1 MKTDPM
7 QPPAPFPRPA
17 SPGAAPPSPGSL
29 AAVVARLLA
38 RHGLTRV
45 YTAACQV
52 VAVISVA
59 AGLTVWTN
67 GRQLWWDEHGR
78 PRAWPGADPEG
89 AAAHLAGLAGPPGPA
104 GPS

>member
-1 MKTDPM
+1 M
-7 QPPAPFPRPA
+7 QPAIPFPPPAPPNSVPS
-17 SPGAAPPSPGSL
+17 SPGHL
-29 AAVVARLLA
+29 AATVARLLV

-52 VAVISVA
+52 FAVISVT

-67 GRQLWWDEHGR
+67 GRRLWWDENGQS
-78 PRAWPGADPEG
+78 RAWPAADPEG
-89 AAAHLAGLAGPPGPA
+89 AAAHLAGLAAPPGPA

>member
-1 MKTDPM
+1 MRPS
-7 QPPAPFPRPA
+7 APFPRPA
-17 SPGAAPPSPGSL
+17 PPGAALPSPGYL
-29 AAVVARLLA
+29 AGIVARLLA

-52 VAVISVA
+52 FAVISIT

-67 GRQLWWDEHGR
+67 GRQLWWDEHGQS
-78 PRAWPGADPEG
+78 RAWPAADPDG
-89 AAAHLAGLAGPPGPA
+89 AAAHLAAIAAPPGPA